1 MRILLVEDDE
11 IFVGILLESLSSQ
24 NHVVDVAQDG
34 VLGWEYAQSAEYEL
48 FLIDVGLP
56 QLNGISLCAKLR
68 AKNFSTPILLM
79 TARNASDER
88 IRGLDAGADDY
99 LIKPID
105 LEELHARIRALSRRG
120 EVIPSTVLEVNGLR
134 LDPSRCEVRYQD
146 TPIKLTPKE
155 YNLLELF
162 LRNPMRVFSRSQILD
177 RIWTFDDLPLE
188 ESVKAHVKGLR
199 KKLKK
204 VGIEDWIENVYGI
217 GYRLNPEK
225 IQAQSPVSG
234 VSESIEQEF
243 DRKMAQMWQQYKGLM
258 AERLAVLNE
267 AAIAVTEKED
277 LGELHRSAEQAA
289 HKLAGVLGM
298 FGRDDETQLARDIEN
313 LLQDNKI
320 LSPSQRRQLMSLV
333 RDLDSLLALEGA
345 ATKLPIEAPQL
356 LLLGDRDLGEQLQQ
370 HALAAEMHWQQID
383 NLDAASVWLQDN
395 SPYLVVLDLE
405 TVGEKPE
412 SFALISE
419 LAKRSPSIPVLTISA
434 KEGLGDRIKA
444 AHSGTSLFLV
454 KPIAASQI
462 WDSVT
467 ELLKRDRASTTR
479 ILVVDDDPVFLRVL
493 RTVIEPWGY
502 RMSALDNPLRFW
514 EVLQATSPDLLI
526 LDVAMP
532 EINGIELCQA
542 IRTDPQWHALPI
554 LFLTAHRDSH
564 TIERVFAAGADDY
577 ATKPIVGAELLARI
591 NNRLERHRLLQN
603 LAYKDTAT
611 GLNNQT
617 RSSREL
623 ESLLQQARERQQPLS
638 MALLSMANDEL
649 RQINIKYGHE
659 MGNLILQRWSQ
670 LLQTTFC
677 QREILGY
684 WGNGEFVIGVADLD
698 KDAMSDR
705 ICREL
710 INLRRQIFTAPNG
723 DRFQISFD
731 VALAQ
736 YPSDGE
742 TLRSLYQFCCHSRYR
757 QI

>member
-24 NHVVDVAQDG
+24 NHIVDVAEDG
-34 VLGWEYAQSAEYEL
+34 NLGWEYAQSAEYEL

-79 TARNASDER
+79 TAKNANEER

-120 EVIPSTVLEVNGLR
+120 EVIPSAVLEVNGLR
-134 LDPSRCEVRYQD
+134 LDPSRCEVSYRE

-177 RIWTFDDLPLE
+177 KIWTFEDLPLE

-204 VGIEDWIENVYGI
+204 VAIDDWIENVYGI
-217 GYRLNPEK
+217 GYRLNPE
-225 IQAQSPVSG
+225 IAVQSQASG
-234 VSESIEQEF
+234 VSESIEKEF

-267 AAIAVTEKED
+267 AAIAVTERED
-277 LGELHRSAEQAA
+277 LQQLHQAAEQAA

-298 FGRDDETQLARDIEN
+298 FARDDETQLAREIEN
-313 LLQDNKI
+313 LLEGNNI
-320 LSPSQRRQLMSLV
+320 LSPLQRRQFMSLV

-345 ATKLPIEAPQL
+345 TSKLPIEAPQL
-356 LLLGDRDLGEQLQQ
+356 LLIGDRNLGEQLQPF
-370 HALAAEMHWQQID
+370 ALAAEMQWQQID
-383 NLDAASVWLQDN
+383 NLDVALVWLQDN

-405 TVGEKPE
+405 AGEEPQ

-419 LAKRSPSIPVLTISA
+419 LAKRSPSIPVVTISA
-434 KEGLGDRIKA
+434 HEGLADRIKA
-444 AHSGTSLFLV
+444 AHSGTSVFLV

-462 WDSVT
+462 WDSVS

-493 RTVIEPWGY
+493 RSLIEPWGY
-502 RMSALDNPLRFW
+502 RMSALDDPLRFW
-514 EVLQATSPDLLI
+514 EVLQATAPDLLI

-591 NNRLERHRLLQN
+591 NNRLDRHRLLQN
-603 LAYKDTAT
+603 LTDKDPVT
-611 GLNNQT
+611 GLINQT

-623 ESLLQQARERQQPLS
+623 ESLLQQAKERQKPLS
-638 MALLSMANDEL
+638 IALLSMANDEL

-677 QREILGY
+677 QREILSY
-684 WGNGEFVIGVADLD
+684 WGNGEFVVGVAELD
-698 KDAMSDR
+698 KGAMSDR
-705 ICREL
+705 ICRDL

-731 VALAQ
+731 VALAE
-736 YPSDGE
+736 YPQDGD
-742 TLRSLYQFCCHSRYR
+742 TLRSLYQVCCHSRYR